1 MLYIFYNASLLETC
15 EADQDTITIGY
26 IDNAVILAYSDITLE
41 TCKKLKLALDKA
53 QH

>member
-15 EADQDTITIGY
+15 EAD
-26 IDNAVILAYSDITLE
+26 IDNMAILAYSDTTLE
-41 TCKKLKLALDKA
+41 TCKKLKLVLEKV